1 MNRLTLGRMQN
12 PLRGIIHGTAAVLA
26 LAGLVVLG
34 VKGEV
39 SLGVRAA
46 LVLYGASLVALFTT
60 SSLYHSVPW
69 GERWK
74 ERLRRLDHS
83 AIFLVVA
90 GSFTPFAV
98 VALHGTWRLV
108 SLTLVWAAAI
118 AGIVVKWS
126 ERRIRLGR
134 SVTIQSAM
142 GWAALIPMWQI
153 GRALGFATVVWIGV
167 GGLLYTVGMVFMLTR
182 WPRLSPRVFSY
193 HELFHV
199 MVVAA
204 AAVHFVVVVNRVIP
218 AA

>member
-1 MNRLTLGRMQN
+1 M
-12 PLRGIIHGTAAVLA
+12 IHGSAAVLA
-26 LAGLVVLG
+26 MVGLVVLA
-34 VKGEV
+34 VTGEV
-39 SLGVRAA
+39 TVGVRVA

-69 GERWK
+69 GQRWK
-74 ERLRRLDHS
+74 ERFRRLDHS

-90 GSFTPFAV
+90 ASFTPFGV
-98 VALHGTWRLV
+98 VALHGVWRWA
-108 SLTLVWAAAI
+108 SLAVVWSAAA
-118 AGIVVKWS
+118 AGIVVKWAES
-126 ERRIRLGR
+126 RVRLGP

-153 GRALGFATVVWIGV
+153 GRALGPATVAWIGV
-167 GGLLYTVGMVFMLTR
+167 GGLLYTVGMVFMLTK

-204 AAVHFVVVVNRVIP
+204 AAVHFLVIVNRVIP